1 MPNGPMP
8 EPHVRS
14 GSGDEEPS
22 CLLTKEHT
30 ILERPLM
37 AFRPFGTDEYGH
49 KIADISGTLVLS
61 SIQHLEKCVQ
71 KTGGPEA
78 ATSAIDRLCQLLNER
93 IPDSAYHVTPGFL
106 RKEWNSYSYEFL
118 SYLREI
124 CKQLSGDPDFHF
136 NTGLTKVISPVFR
149 VLARPFSLSQFSR
162 LALYWAQRYTQG
174 TVECEV
180 ADVTDHSM
188 IYRLRFTEHTL
199 RQFGP
204 YLKACAHQVCAST
217 KGRMV
222 AAPTLIHG
230 GPPATVTDRACIVN
244 GDPWCEWEV
253 RWHPEPTQSY
263 WFLWAVVPAML
274 AWLYLHRYYP
284 AMSTME
290 ALLLVLMPTFITA
303 LVTEF
308 RQRSLARRRESL
320 IQEQMQ
326 FVDARYEDL
335 RDAFVQQEQT
345 RVELRRKV
353 NQLTAL
359 NRAGLGF
366 NSTLDREALVRT
378 VLDTLIQDLHYDR
391 AMISFYDPDRKI
403 LYGGRIVGVSDE
415 IAELVGRRELSVS
428 DPQGFPAFA
437 LRDGKPLL
445 IHDIATLWNQL
456 HPANQELALLTRTKS
471 LIWVPLIAKGRI
483 LGTLTVDRT
492 AQHTLTSEDLDV
504 MVTIGNQI
512 AIALDNAA
520 AYAQIEEMNVGLE
533 SKVRERTAELERA
546 DRSRSLFLSHVS
558 HELRT
563 PLTSVKGFV
572 ENLLDGLTG
581 PLNDK
586 QQRYLGRIVDNVGR
600 LIRMINDLLDRTRIE
615 TGQLALSPAEVDI
628 ERCVAEVIEQLR
640 SMAVEK
646 HHTLTSE
653 YPSST
658 LIVWADRD
666 RLIQIVTNLVQN
678 AIKFTPESGSISVHV
693 TTEQPTHATIRVC
706 NTGPGIP
713 PEFLEKIFDPFFRM
727 AQEQRGASKGLG
739 LGLSIVKTLVELH
752 NGQIEVRSQPGVG
765 TEFSVMLPVIPAS
778 SPASFAA
785 RTVEKRLLVV
795 DDDPDIRQLLVDRLS
810 ADGYAVTTAV
820 DGTQALQAIQQGK
833 FSGVLLDIGMPRVD
847 GLEVL
852 RQVRQSNQQLPIV
865 IITAAESKDLAVRS
879 ISLGAQAYVLKPF
892 DPKELEQ
899 VVGHWFAQVIE
910 PPGLKTSGSATFS
923 K

>member
-1 MPNGPMP
+1 MPKDSPADRP
-8 EPHVRS
+8 DRRERIE
-14 GSGDEEPS
+14 EEP
-22 CLLTKEHT
+22 CTLLTKEHT
-30 ILERPLM
+30 ILERPVM
-37 AFRPFGTDEYGH
+37 AFRPFGLDEQGH
-49 KIADISGTLVLS
+49 KIADVSGTLVVS
-61 SIQHLEKCVQ
+61 SIQHLEKCLE
-71 KTGGPEA
+71 KTGGREA
-78 ATSAIDRLCQLLNER
+78 AEAAVAQLCRLLNDR
-93 IPDSAYHVTPGFL
+93 IPDSAYHVTPAFL

-118 SYLREI
+118 SYLREL

-149 VLARPFSLSQFSR
+149 VLAKPFYLSQFSR

-180 ADVTDHSM
+180 SEVTDHSM
-188 IYRLRFTEHTL
+188 IYRLRFTDHTL

-222 AAPTLIHG
+222 AAPTLVHG

-253 RWHPEPTQSY
+253 RWHPEPALSY
-263 WFLWAVVPAML
+263 WFLGALLPALL
-274 AWLYLHRYYP
+274 AWTYLRRYYP
-284 AMSTME
+284 AMSALE
-290 ALLLVLMPTFITA
+290 ALLLLAVPVTFTA
-303 LVTEF
+303 LVTEL

-320 IQEQMQ
+320 IQEQMK

-335 RDAFVQQEQT
+335 RDAFVEQEQI

-353 NQLTAL
+353 SQLTAL

-366 NSTLDREALVRT
+366 NSTLDRESLVQT
-378 VLDTLIQDLHYDR
+378 VLGTLIQDLHYDR
-391 AMISFYDPDRKI
+391 AMISFYDADRQV
-403 LYGGRIVGVSDE
+403 LHGGRVLGVSDE
-415 IAELVGRRELSVS
+415 IAAFVRRRELPVS
-428 DPQGFPAFA
+428 DPDGFPASA

-445 IHDIATLWNQL
+445 IQDIAAIWEHL
-456 HPANQELALLTRTKS
+456 HPSNQELALLTGTRS

-492 AQHTLTSEDLDV
+492 APNTLTGEDLEL
-504 MVTIGNQI
+504 MVTLGNQV
-512 AIALDNAA
+512 AIAFDNAA

-581 PLNDK
+581 SLNEK

-615 TGQLALSPAEVDI
+615 TGQLALSPAEVDL
-628 ERCVAEVIEQLR
+628 ERCIAEVVEQLR
-640 SMAVEK
+640 PLAMEK
-646 HHTLTSE
+646 EQILTAD
-653 YPSST
+653 YPPSPI
-658 LIVWADRD
+658 IVWADRD
-666 RLIQIVTNLVQN
+666 RLIQIVTNLLHN
-678 AIKFTPESGSISVHV
+678 AIKFTQRGGLVSVHV
-693 TTEQPTHATIRVC
+693 ATDQPTQATLCVRD
-706 NTGPGIP
+706 TGPGIP
-713 PEFLEKIFDPFFRM
+713 PEFLEKVFDPFFRM
-727 AQEQRGASKGLG
+727 EQDPRSGSKGLG
-739 LGLSIVKTLVELH
+739 LGLSIVKTLVDLH
-752 NGQIEVRSQPGVG
+752 NGQLAVRSQPGVG
-765 TEFSVMLPVIPAS
+765 TEFSVMLPVIPPSPEPIAPS
-778 SPASFAA
+778 SGK
-785 RTVEKRLLVV
+785 KRLLVV
-795 DDDPDIRQLLVDRLS
+795 DDDPDIRQLLADRLNADGFEVETS
-810 ADGYAVTTAV
+810 ADGPE
-820 DGTQALQAIQQGK
+820 ALSRLQEGD
-833 FSGVLLDIGMPRVD
+833 FSGVLLDIGIPRMD

-852 RQVRQSNQQLPIV
+852 RRVRQSNQQLPIV
-865 IITAAESKDLAVRS
+865 MITAAESKDLAVRS

-899 VVGHWFAQVIE
+899 VVDQWF
-910 PPGLKTSGSATFS
+910 TRTMTRSGSYAAPGRLPVP
-923 K
+923 

>member
-1 MPNGPMP
+1 MPNGSPANP
-8 EPHVRS
+8 PIRLAGADEPLC
-14 GSGDEEPS
+14 P
-22 CLLTKEHT
+22 LLTKDHT

-37 AFRPFGTDEYGH
+37 AFRPFGTDEQGH
-49 KIADISGTLVLS
+49 KIADVSGTLVLS

-71 KTGGPEA
+71 KTDGPEA
-78 ATSAIDRLCQLLNER
+78 AASAVEQLCLLLNER

-118 SYLREI
+118 SYLREF
-124 CKQLSGDPDFHF
+124 CKQLSGDPEFHF

-180 ADVTDHSM
+180 ANVTDHSM
-188 IYRLRFTEHTL
+188 LYRLRFTDHTL

-222 AAPTLIHG
+222 AAPTLVHG

-253 RWHPEPTQSY
+253 RWHPEPAQSHWY
-263 WFLWAVVPAML
+263 LWTLLPAAMT
-274 AWLYLHRYYP
+274 WLYLHRFYP
-284 AMSTME
+284 AMTPVE
-290 ALLLVLMPTFITA
+290 ALLVVLAPAFVTA
-303 LVTEF
+303 LVTEL

-320 IQEQMQ
+320 IREQMQ

-335 RDAFVQQEQT
+335 RDAFIQQEQA

-366 NSTLDREALVRT
+366 NSTLDREALVQT

-391 AMISFYDPDRKI
+391 AMMSFYDPDRKVLYDGHI
-403 LYGGRIVGVSDE
+403 LGVSED
-415 IAELVGRRELSVS
+415 IAELVRRRELSVS
-428 DPQGFPAFA
+428 DPQGFPASA

-445 IHDIATLWNQL
+445 VHDIATIWNDL
-456 HPANQELALLTRTKS
+456 HPANQELARLTGTKS
-471 LIWVPLIAKGRI
+471 IIWVPLTIQDRI

-492 AQHTLTSEDLDV
+492 APNTLTGEDLDL
-504 MVTIGNQI
+504 MVTIGTQI

-520 AYAQIEEMNVGLE
+520 AYAQIEDLNIGLE

-581 PLNDK
+581 TLNEK
-586 QQRYLGRIVDNVGR
+586 QQRYLARIADNVAR

-615 TGQLALSPAEVDI
+615 TGQLALSPAEVDL

-640 SMAVEK
+640 PLAVEK
-646 HHTLTSE
+646 HHALTAH
-653 YPSST
+653 YPASA

-666 RLIQIVTNLVQN
+666 RLIQIVTNLVHN
-678 AIKFTPESGSISVHV
+678 AIKFTPEGGSISVHV
-693 TTEQPTHATIRVC
+693 IAEQPTQATLRVC
-706 NTGPGIP
+706 DTGPGIQ

-727 AQEQRGASKGLG
+727 AQEQRGSSKGLG

-752 NGQIEVRSQPGVG
+752 NGQIAVRSRPGVG
-765 TEFSVMLPVIPAS
+765 TEFSVMLPLIPTA
-778 SPASFAA
+778 SPALFAA
-785 RTVEKRLLVV
+785 QAMERRLLVV

-810 ADGYAVTTAV
+810 AAGYDVETAV
-820 DGTQALQAIQQGK
+820 DGTQALQAIRQDR
-833 FSGVLLDIGMPRVD
+833 FSGVLLDIGIPGID
-847 GLEVL
+847 GLDL
-852 RQVRQSNQQLPIV
+852 LHQVRQSNQHLPIV
-865 IITAAESKDLAVRS
+865 IITAAESKNLAVHS
-879 ISLGAQAYVLKPF
+879 ISLGAQAYLLKPF
-892 DPKELEQ
+892 DPKELHQ
-899 VVGHWFAQVIE
+899 VVEHWFAQVVGH
-910 PPGLKTSGSATFS
+910 P
-923 K
+923 

>member
-1 MPNGPMP
+1 MP
-8 EPHVRS
+8 EVQVRS
-14 GSGDEEPS
+14 GTADQEPPH
-22 CLLTKEHT
+22 LLTKEHT

-37 AFRPFGTDEYGH
+37 AFRPFGTDEQGH
-49 KIADISGTLVLS
+49 KIADVSGTLVLS

-78 ATSAIDRLCQLLNER
+78 ARSAIDHLCRLLNDR
-93 IPDSAYHVTPGFL
+93 MPDSAYHVTPGFL

-180 ADVTDHSM
+180 AEVTDHSM
-188 IYRLRFTEHTL
+188 IYRLRFTDHTL

-222 AAPTLIHG
+222 AAPTLVHG
-230 GPPATVTDRACIVN
+230 GPPATVTDRTCIVN

-253 RWHPEPTQSY
+253 RWHPEPAQSY
-263 WFLWAVVPAML
+263 WFLWALVPALL
-274 AWLYLHRYYP
+274 AWFYLYRYYP
-284 AMSTME
+284 AVSAME
-290 ALLLVLMPTFITA
+290 ALVLVLMPTLITA
-303 LVTEF
+303 LVTEL

-335 RDAFVQQEQT
+335 RDAFVEQEQT

-366 NSTLDREALVRT
+366 SSTLDREALVRT

-391 AMISFYDPDRKI
+391 AMISFYDADRK
-403 LYGGRIVGVSDE
+403 LLHSGRIVGVSEE

-428 DPQGFPAFA
+428 DLPGFPASA

-445 IHDIATLWNQL
+445 IPDIATIWDQL
-456 HPANQELALLTRTKS
+456 HPANQQLALLTGTKS
-471 LIWVPLIAKGRI
+471 LIWVPLITKGRI

-492 AQHTLTSEDLDV
+492 AQHTLTGEDLDL

-512 AIALDNAA
+512 SIALDNAA
-520 AYAQIEEMNVGLE
+520 AYAQIEDMNIGLE

-581 PLNDK
+581 PLNEK

-615 TGQLALSPAEVDI
+615 TGQLAVSPAEVDI
-628 ERCVAEVIEQLR
+628 ERCVAEVVEQLR
-640 SMAVEK
+640 SLAVEK
-646 HHTLTSE
+646 QQTLTTE
-653 YPSST
+653 YPTST

-666 RLIQIVTNLVQN
+666 RLIQIVTNLVHN
-678 AIKFTPESGSISVHV
+678 AIKFTPQGGSISVHV
-693 TTEQPTHATIRVC
+693 TMQQPTHATIRVC
-706 NTGPGIP
+706 DTGPGIP
-713 PEFLEKIFDPFFRM
+713 PEFLDKIFDPFFRV
-727 AQEQRGASKGLG
+727 AQDQRGGSKGLG
-739 LGLSIVKTLVELH
+739 LGLSIVKTLIELH

-765 TEFSVMLPVIPAS
+765 TEFSVRLPVIPAS
-778 SPASFAA
+778 SPAPFTAL
-785 RTVEKRLLVV
+785 TLETRLLIV

-810 ADGYAVTTAV
+810 AEGYEVETAV
-820 DGTQALQAIQQGK
+820 DGTQALQAIQQDR
-833 FSGVLLDIGMPRVD
+833 FSGVLLDIGIPGID
-847 GLEVL
+847 GLDVL
-852 RQVRQSNQQLPIV
+852 RHVRESNRQLPIV
-865 IITAAESKDLAVRS
+865 IITAAESKDLAVRA

-899 VVGHWFAQVIE
+899 VVDRWFAQAIDQSRS
-910 PPGLKTSGSATFS
+910 KASGSAAS
-923 K
+923 YK

>member
-1 MPNGPMP
+1 MPNRTMA
-8 EPHVRS
+8 EPPVRP
-14 GSGDEEPS
+14 GSAEEP
-22 CLLTKEHT
+22 CVLLTKDHT
-30 ILERPLM
+30 ILERPMM
-37 AFRPFGTDEYGH
+37 AFRPFGIDEQGH
-49 KIADISGTLVLS
+49 KIADVSGTLVLS
-61 SIQHLEKCVQ
+61 SIQHLEKCVE
-71 KTGGPEA
+71 KTAGGDAVDA
-78 ATSAIDRLCQLLNER
+78 AVERVCRLLNER
-93 IPDSAYHVTPGFL
+93 IPDSAYHVTPDFL

-118 SYLREI
+118 SYLREF
-124 CKQLSGDPDFHF
+124 CKLLSGDPDFHF

-180 ADVTDHSM
+180 AEVTDHSM
-188 IYRLRFTEHTL
+188 VYRLRFTDHTL

-222 AAPTLIHG
+222 AAPTLVHG

-253 RWHPEPTQSY
+253 RWNPEPALSY
-263 WFLWAVVPAML
+263 WFLGALLPALL
-274 AWLYLHRYYP
+274 AWTYLRSYYP
-284 AMSTME
+284 AVPAVE
-290 ALLLVLMPTFITA
+290 ALLLILLPITLTA
-303 LVTEF
+303 LVTEL

-320 IQEQMQ
+320 IREQMQ

-335 RDAFVQQEQT
+335 RDAFVEQEQT

-353 NQLTAL
+353 SQLTAL

-366 NSTLDREALVRT
+366 NSTLDRESLVQT
-378 VLDTLIQDLHYDR
+378 VLGTLIQDLQYDR
-391 AMISFYDPDRKI
+391 AMISFYDPDRRI
-403 LYGGRIVGVSDE
+403 LYGGRILGVSED
-415 IAELVGRRELSVS
+415 IAAFVRRRELPVT
-428 DPQGFPAFA
+428 DPEGFPASA

-445 IHDIATLWNQL
+445 IHDIAAIWEHL
-456 HPANQELALLTRTKS
+456 HPANQELALLTGTRS

-492 AQHTLTSEDLDV
+492 APNTLTSEDLEL
-504 MVTIGNQI
+504 MVTLGNQV
-512 AIALDNAA
+512 AIAFDNAA
-520 AYAQIEEMNVGLE
+520 AYAQIEEMNIGLE

-581 PLNDK
+581 SLNEK

-615 TGQLALSPAEVDI
+615 TGQLALSPAEVDL
-628 ERCVAEVIEQLR
+628 ERCIAEVVEQLR
-640 SMAVEK
+640 PLALEK
-646 HHTLTSE
+646 EQLLTAE
-653 YPSST
+653 YPASPV
-658 LIVWADRD
+658 IVWADRD
-666 RLIQIVTNLVQN
+666 RLIQIVTNLVHN
-678 AIKFTPESGSISVHV
+678 AIKFTQQEGLISVQV
-693 TTEQPTHATIRVC
+693 TTHQTAQATICVRDS
-706 NTGPGIP
+706 GPGIP
-713 PEFLEKIFDPFFRM
+713 PEFLEKVFDPFFRM
-727 AQEQRGASKGLG
+727 EREPRGGSKGLG
-739 LGLSIVKTLVELH
+739 LGLSIVKTLVDLH
-752 NGQIEVRSQPGVG
+752 NGEIAVRSQPGVG
-765 TEFSVMLPVIPAS
+765 TEFCVTLAVIPAS
-778 SPASFAA
+778 SPAPFGHL
-785 RTVEKRLLVV
+785 TEKKRILVV
-795 DDDPDIRQLLVDRLS
+795 DDDPDIRQLLQDRLS
-810 ADGYAVTTAV
+810 ANGYDVETSLDGA
-820 DGTQALQAIQQGK
+820 QALTRLHEGD
-833 FSGVLLDIGMPRVD
+833 FSGVLLDIGIPRID

-852 RQVRQSNQQLPIV
+852 RRVRQSNQHLPIV

-899 VVGHWFAQVIE
+899 VVDHWFTRVIVR
-910 PPGLKTSGSATFS
+910 SSS
-923 K
+923 

>member
-1 MPNGPMP
+1 MPSGPLP
-8 EPHVRS
+8 ESPVRP
-14 GSGDEEPS
+14 GAANEGP
-22 CLLTKEHT
+22 CLLLTEDHT
-30 ILERPLM
+30 ILERPVM
-37 AFRPFGTDEYGH
+37 AFRPFGIDEHGR
-49 KIADISGTLVLS
+49 KIADVSGTLVLS
-61 SIQHLEKCVQ
+61 SIQHLEKCVH
-71 KTGGPEA
+71 KTGGQEA
-78 ATSAIDRLCQLLNER
+78 AASAVEHVCRLLNER

-124 CKQLSGDPDFHF
+124 CKQLSGDPNFHF

-180 ADVTDHSM
+180 AEVTDHSM
-188 IYRLRFTEHTL
+188 IYRLRFTDHTL

-204 YLKACAHQVCAST
+204 YLKACAQQVCAST

-230 GPPATVTDRACIVN
+230 GPPATVTDRTCIVN

-253 RWHPEPTQSY
+253 RWHPEPAQSY
-263 WFLWAVVPAML
+263 WFLGTLVPALL

-290 ALLLVLMPTFITA
+290 ALLLLLIPTFTTA
-303 LVTEF
+303 LVTEL

-335 RDAFVQQEQT
+335 RDAFVEQEQT

-353 NQLTAL
+353 SQLTAL

-366 NSTLDREALVRT
+366 NSTLDREALMRT
-378 VLDTLIQDLHYDR
+378 VLETLIQDLHYDR
-391 AMISFYDPDRKI
+391 AMISFYDPDRKV
-403 LYGGRIVGVSDE
+403 LHGGRILGVSEE
-415 IAELVGRRELSVS
+415 IAEIVRRRELPVS

-445 IHDIATLWNQL
+445 IQDIATLWNRL
-456 HPANQELALLTRTKS
+456 HPANQQLALLTGTKS

-492 AQHTLTSEDLDV
+492 APNTLTSDDLDL

-512 AIALDNAA
+512 AIAFDNAA
-520 AYAQIEEMNVGLE
+520 AYAQIEDMNIGLE

-546 DRSRSLFLSHVS
+546 DRSRALFLSHVS

-572 ENLLDGLTG
+572 ENLMDGLTG

-640 SMAVEK
+640 PLAMEK
-646 HHTLTSE
+646 DQTLTAE
-653 YPSST
+653 YPTST
-658 LIVWADRD
+658 VIVWADRD
-666 RLIQIVTNLVQN
+666 RLIQVITNLVHN
-678 AIKFTPESGSISVHV
+678 AIKFTPRDGSISVHV
-693 TTEQPTHATIRVC
+693 TMQQATHAAIRVC
-706 NTGPGIP
+706 DTGPGIP

-727 AQEQRGASKGLG
+727 AQEQRGGSKGLG

-752 NGQIEVRSQPGVG
+752 NGQIAVRSQLGEG

-778 SPASFAA
+778 SPASFSPL
-785 RTVEKRLLVV
+785 TVKKRLLIV

-810 ADGYAVTTAV
+810 ADGYEVETAV
-820 DGTQALQAIQQGK
+820 DGPQALQAIQQGG
-833 FSGVLLDIGMPRVD
+833 FSGMLLDIGIPRID

-852 RQVRQSNQQLPIV
+852 RRVRQSNQQLPIV
-865 IITAAESKDLAVRS
+865 IITAADSKDLAIRS

-899 VVGHWFAQVIE
+899 VLDHWFTRVISR
-910 PPGLKTSGSATFS
+910 PGPEVSRSRTSCT
-923 K
+923 

>member
-8 EPHVRS
+8 EFQVRS
-14 GSGDEEPS
+14 ETADQEPPH
-22 CLLTKEHT
+22 LLTKEHT

-37 AFRPFGTDEYGH
+37 AFRPFGTDEQGH
-49 KIADISGTLVLS
+49 KIADVSGTLVLS
-61 SIQHLEKCVQ
+61 SLQHLEKCVH
-71 KTGGPEA
+71 KSGGPEA
-78 ATSAIDRLCQLLNER
+78 ATAAIDHLCRLLNDR
-93 IPDSAYHVTPGFL
+93 MPDSAYHVTPGFL

-188 IYRLRFTEHTL
+188 IYRLRFTDHTL

-222 AAPTLIHG
+222 AAPTLVHG
-230 GPPATVTDRACIVN
+230 GPPATVTDRTCIVN

-253 RWHPEPTQSY
+253 RWHPEPAQSY
-263 WFLWAVVPAML
+263 WFLWALIPTLL

-284 AMSTME
+284 AVSAME
-290 ALLLVLMPTFITA
+290 ALVLVLMPTLITA
-303 LVTEF
+303 LVTEL

-335 RDAFVQQEQT
+335 RDAFVEQEQT

-366 NSTLDREALVRT
+366 SSTLDREALVRT

-391 AMISFYDPDRKI
+391 AMISFYDADRR
-403 LYGGRIVGVSDE
+403 LLHSGRIVGVSEE

-428 DPQGFPAFA
+428 DLPGFPASA

-445 IHDIATLWNQL
+445 IPDIATIWDQL
-456 HPANQELALLTRTKS
+456 HPANQQLALLTGTKS
-471 LIWVPLIAKGRI
+471 LIWVPLITKGRI

-492 AQHTLTSEDLDV
+492 AQHTLTGEDLDL

-512 AIALDNAA
+512 SIALDNAA
-520 AYAQIEEMNVGLE
+520 AYAQIEDMNIGLE

-581 PLNDK
+581 PLNEK

-615 TGQLALSPAEVDI
+615 TGQLAVSPAEVDI
-628 ERCVAEVIEQLR
+628 ERCVAEVVEQLR
-640 SMAVEK
+640 SLAVEK
-646 HHTLTSE
+646 QQTLTTE
-653 YPSST
+653 YPTST

-666 RLIQIVTNLVQN
+666 RLIQIVTNLVHN
-678 AIKFTPESGSISVHV
+678 AIKFTPQGGSISVHV
-693 TTEQPTHATIRVC
+693 TMQQPTHATIRVC
-706 NTGPGIP
+706 DTGPGIL
-713 PEFLEKIFDPFFRM
+713 PEFLDKIFDPFFRV
-727 AQEQRGASKGLG
+727 AQDQRGESKGLG
-739 LGLSIVKTLVELH
+739 LGLSIVKTLIELH

-765 TEFSVMLPVIPAS
+765 TEFSVRLPVIPAS
-778 SPASFAA
+778 SPAPFAA
-785 RTVEKRLLVV
+785 LTLETRLLIV

-810 ADGYAVTTAV
+810 ADGYEVETAV
-820 DGTQALQAIQQGK
+820 DGTQALQAIQQDR
-833 FSGVLLDIGMPRVD
+833 FSGVLLDIGIPGID
-847 GLEVL
+847 GLDVL
-852 RQVRQSNQQLPIV
+852 RHVRESNRQLPIV
-865 IITAAESKDLAVRS
+865 IITAAESKDLAVRA

-899 VVGHWFAQVIE
+899 VVDRWFAQAIDQSRS
-910 PPGLKTSGSATFS
+910 KASGSAAS
-923 K
+923 CK